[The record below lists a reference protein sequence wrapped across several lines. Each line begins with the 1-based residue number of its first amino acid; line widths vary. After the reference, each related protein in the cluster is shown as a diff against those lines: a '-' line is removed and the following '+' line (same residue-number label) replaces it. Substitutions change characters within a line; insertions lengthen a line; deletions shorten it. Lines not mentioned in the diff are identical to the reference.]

1 MVKSKTLSEI
11 KCIDEMNIA
20 GKVVFIR
27 VDFNTPMVDGK
38 ISDDTRIRA
47 ALPTIEYAINAGA
60 KVVLGSHFGRPKGKY
75 DKKYSLEPVA
85 DRLSELSSCEVLL
98 VEEPTS
104 EAPKALLKTLKPKQI
119 LLLENLRFDPS
130 ETANGSMI
138 PDAIKEYAD
147 IYINDAFGASHRAHS
162 SIVAM
167 AHEFPQRGIGFLMKK
182 EVEMLDKVLHSP
194 DHPFVAIIGG
204 AKVSDKIEVMEALAK
219 QVDVFIIGGA
229 MAYTFLK
236 AMGKEVGTS
245 LVEKDKL
252 TFAKNF
258 LERMSTREKTVLLP
272 VDHVIAESFNAKDSK
287 TTEDENIPEGFMALD
302 IGPKSVA
309 QFGVAIREAKC
320 VFWNGP
326 MGVFENPLFAKG
338 TFGIA
343 KHVADNSNALTIVG
357 GGDSVSAVTQAGVS
371 DKLTHVSTG
380 GGASLEYLEGKPL
393 PGLLALRG
401 KKIHQASEGQD

>member
-11 KCIDEMNIA
+11 KCIDEMDIA
-20 GKVVFIR
+20 GRVVFIR

-75 DKKYSLEPVA
+75 DQKYSLEPVA
-85 DRLSELSSCEVLL
+85 NRLSELSNCEVLL

-130 ETANGSMI
+130 ETANGHVI

-167 AHEFPQRGIGFLMKK
+167 AHEFPNRGIGFLMKK
-182 EVEMLDKVLHSP
+182 EVEMLDKVLQAP
-194 DHPFVAIIGG
+194 EHPFVAIVGG

-219 QVDVFIIGGA
+219 NVDVFIIGGA

-272 VDHVIAESFNAKDSK
+272 VDHVVAESFNAEYSK

-302 IGPKSVA
+302 IGPKSVS

-320 VFWNGP
+320 IFWNGP
-326 MGVFENPLFAKG
+326 MGVFENPMYAKG
-338 TFGIA
+338 TFAIA
-343 KHVADNSNALTIVG
+343 KHVAENSQALTIVG

-371 DKLTHVSTG
+371 DKLSHVSTG

-401 KKIHQASEGQD
+401 KKIHESSKG